1 MGWNSVARDRKSC
14 ERPRPLMK
22 PTTKLAET
30 RTPDGTV
37 FALYEH
43 DGNYSLHYN
52 SNPLM
57 STGLT
62 VSEQMLSDI
71 GCDFGKRPAHP
82 RVLIGGLGLGYSLKR
97 VLEIIGKPA
106 TVTVA
111 EMLPEVVA
119 WNREFLSK
127 HNGPLL
133 DDPRTEIHVG
143 DVFDCIREAEKRPYD
158 SILLDV
164 DDGPGSLVLPQNGR
178 LYRRDGLEMI
188 QRALTPEGRVA
199 FWLATSEPRLLKEMA
214 RAGFKVTE
222 FQAKAH
228 ARSKRAA
235 HRIYLGERQPA
246 RDGMRGRGQG
256 RGE

>member
-1 MGWNSVARDRKSC
+1 
-14 ERPRPLMK
+14 MK
-22 PTTKLAET
+22 PITKLAET

-71 GCDFGKRPAHP
+71 GCDFPSRPAHP
-82 RVLIGGLGLGYSLKR
+82 HVLIGGLGLGYSLKR

-106 TVTVA
+106 TVRVA
-111 EMLPEVVA
+111 ELLPEVVA

-133 DDPRTEIHVG
+133 DDPRTAIHVG
-143 DVFDCIREAEKRPYD
+143 DVFDCIRDAEKRPYD
-158 SILLDV
+158 SIMLDT
-164 DDGPGSLVLPQNGR
+164 DDGPGSLVLPQNVR
-178 LYRRDGLEMI
+178 LYRREGLEMI
-188 QRALTPEGRVA
+188 QRALTPNGRVA
-199 FWLATSEPRLLKEMA
+199 FWLACPEPRLLKDMA
-214 RAGFKVTE
+214 RVGFKVSD
-222 FQAKAH
+222 FPAKAH
-228 ARSKRAA
+228 VRSKRAA
-235 HRIYLGERQPA
+235 HRIYLGERQISKEGSG
-246 RDGMRGRGQG
+246 RRGR
-256 RGE
+256 